1 MKTKKKTAEP
11 GEWSKEAAESK
22 TCIEDANEKKESSHP
37 SGDYTCSIC
46 YSRPEG
52 PVITPC
58 GHLFCWGCL
67 YAWSQSTGGC
77 KFCPTCRSRMEIEE
91 VISVLAVDSKK
102 ESRGLPPRPANNR
115 KLVKVI
121 TPGIKVNGTRFGNCL
136 LQEEEANVFSYRTAI
151 GLFTLMCLLI
161 SITLRSYSFEA

>member
-1 MKTKKKTAEP
+1 MKTREKSE
-11 GEWSKEAAESK
+11 EWGDKAPRS
-22 TCIEDANEKKESSHP
+22 TYIEDNCREKERRRV
-37 SGDYTCSIC
+37 GREYACNIC

-52 PVITPC
+52 PVLTPC

-67 YAWSQSTGGC
+67 YIWSQSIRGC
-77 KFCPTCRSRMEIEE
+77 KFCPSCRSRMGIEE

-102 ESRGLPPRPANNR
+102 ESRGPPPRPANNR

-121 TPGIKVNGTRFGNCL
+121 TPGVKINGTRFGNCL
-136 LQEEEANVFSYRTAI
+136 LQEEETNVFSYRTAI

-161 SITLRSYSFEA
+161 SITLRSYGPDC